1 MMKRCTLLTA
11 WVIGLSGCAAPLR
24 FTTLAATPQLPAPAN
39 LALGP
44 SVHDARLATL
54 LTERSDWPSV
64 SNGYQVDDVTMYFTT
79 TYDVQSHYDRFGALY
94 YEAQSVRS
102 GVRVR

>member
-1 MMKRCTLLTA
+1 MKRCMLLTA
-11 WVIGLSGCAAPLR
+11 LAIGLAGCAAPLR
-24 FTTLAATPQLPAPAN
+24 FATLEATPDSPAPAN
-39 LALGP
+39 LVLGS
-44 SVHDARLATL
+44 SVYDARLATL

-94 YEAQSVRS
+94 YEAQSFRS

>member
-1 MMKRCTLLTA
+1 MRRSILVTVWA
-11 WVIGLSGCAAPLR
+11 IGLAGCAAPLR
-24 FTTLAATPQLPAPAN
+24 FTALEATPGASAPAN

-44 SVHDARLATL
+44 SADHARLATL

-64 SNGYQVDDVTMYFTT
+64 SNGYQMDDVTMYFTT

-94 YEAQSVRS
+94 YEAQSIRS